1 MPTNSFK
8 KTFKLNKNQA
18 IQLINLFEEPSQ
30 NNKHQNKKHQ
40 NKKHQINQP
49 VKNLIYKDE
58 INKIMNSFL
67 NK

>member
-1 MPTNSFK
+1 MPTSSFK
-8 KTFKLNKNQA
+8 KKFKLNKNQA
-18 IQLINLFEEPSQ
+18 IQLINLFEKSS
-30 NNKHQNKKHQ
+30 Q

-49 VKNLIYKDE
+49 VENLIYKDE